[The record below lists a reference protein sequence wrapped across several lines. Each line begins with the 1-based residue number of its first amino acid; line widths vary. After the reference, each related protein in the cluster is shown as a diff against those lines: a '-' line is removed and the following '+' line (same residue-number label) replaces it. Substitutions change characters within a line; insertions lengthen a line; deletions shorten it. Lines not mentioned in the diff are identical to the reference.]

1 MAKANLRLHTVPP
14 YVEMQVVVLVED
26 GSDLWTPVKP
36 LYCPPRMVAMEAQSN
51 TETQKFHS
59 EQEQK
64 PCRCGIFRFKLS
76 HLSSGS

>member
-14 YVEMQVVVLVED
+14 DVEMQVVVLVED

-51 TETQKFHS
+51 TET
-59 EQEQK
+59 EI
-64 PCRCGIFRFKLS
+64 PFRARTEALQMWNIS
-76 HLSSGS
+76 V